1 MKRVSAVIGVRRSFD
16 DDRPLQRSRWPTPRG
31 TLIFSRMKHRATAQS
46 SLQARTAAPPHS
58 GKPRSAPT
66 LLRLLAAAFALLVS
80 AACSPSG
87 DDAAFPSRPIEIV
100 SWATPGGPSDLLSRA
115 LADAA
120 PPHFGGQRVTV
131 MTRQGGAGAAG
142 MQYMQGRAGDPH
154 VLGVFTASGTV
165 NMATGRIPFAPED
178 FTPILRIQIDP
189 FLVAVRDD
197 SPFRTL
203 GDLFQAAHARP
214 GEVSMSGFGAASA
227 HFLGFARLRAAAG
240 DPDIRWIAYEG
251 SADAVVA
258 ALGGHTDAAHTNYNI
273 VREHLRAGT
282 MRVLGTAMPVEALP
296 DIPSYADQ
304 GYDLQPVH
312 WRGVVGPPGLD
323 AGTRA
328 DIRARLMAAIDDP
341 GFREYMERAA
351 LEYATMED
359 AEAFGAWMTEEVTT
373 SRDLLRRLGFLDG

>member
-1 MKRVSAVIGVRRSFD
+1 MEDRGPTASSLRTRSAALPHGC
-16 DDRPLQRSRWPTPRG
+16 
-31 TLIFSRMKHRATAQS
+31 KHR
-46 SLQARTAAPPHS
+46 S
-58 GKPRSAPT
+58 GSILPRVVT
-66 LLRLLAAAFALLVS
+66 LAFALLGS
-80 AACSPSG
+80 ATCSSG
-87 DDAAFPSRPIEIV
+87 GEEAAFPSRPIEIV
-100 SWATPGGPSDLLSRA
+100 SWATPGGPTDLLSRA

-203 GDLFQAAHARP
+203 GDLFEAAHVRP

-282 MRVLGTAMPVEALP
+282 MRVLGIALPVEALP
-296 DIPSYADQ
+296 DTPSYAEQ

-323 AGTRA
+323 PETRA
-328 DIRARLMAAIDDP
+328 DIRARLLAAIEDP

-373 SRDLLRRLGFLDG
+373 SRDLLRGLGILDE

>member
-1 MKRVSAVIGVRRSFD
+1 MVAAKAIVRTPCLTAVAIVAVG
-16 DDRPLQRSRWPTPRG
+16 
-31 TLIFSRMKHRATAQS
+31 
-46 SLQARTAAPPHS
+46 
-58 GKPRSAPT
+58 
-66 LLRLLAAAFALLVS
+66 
-80 AACSPSG
+80 CSPSG
-87 DDAAFPSRPIEIV
+87 EDAAFPSRPIEIV
-100 SWATPGGPSDLLSRA
+100 SWATPGGPTDLLSRA
-115 LADAA
+115 LAEAA
-120 PPHFGGQRVTV
+120 PPHFEGQRVTV

-142 MQYMQGRAGDPH
+142 MQYMQGREGDPH

-189 FLVAVRDD
+189 FLIAVRDD

-203 GDLFQAAHARP
+203 GDLFEAAHARP

-227 HFLGFARLRAAAG
+227 HFLGFARLRSAAG
-240 DPDIRWIAYEG
+240 DPDVRWIAYEG

-282 MRVLGTAMPVEALP
+282 MRVLGVALPVEALP
-296 DIPSYADQ
+296 DTPSYAEQ
-304 GYDLQPVH
+304 GYDLAPVH
-312 WRGVVGPPGLD
+312 WRGVVGPPGL
-323 AGTRA
+323 APEARA
-328 DIRARLMAAIDDP
+328 DLRVRLLAAIEDP

-359 AEAFGAWMTEEVTT
+359 ADAFGTWMAEEVTT
-373 SRDLLRRLGFLDG
+373 SRNLLRRLGLLHE

>member
-1 MKRVSAVIGVRRSFD
+1 MESQATVAAL
-16 DDRPLQRSRWPTPRG
+16 RP
-31 TLIFSRMKHRATAQS
+31 
-46 SLQARTAAPPHS
+46 RTAAPLPS
-58 GKPRSAPT
+58 GEPRPASKFP
-66 LLRLLAAAFALLVS
+66 RLVAAALVVMAP
-80 AACSPSG
+80 AACSSAG
-87 DDAAFPSRPIEIV
+87 DDTPFPNRPIEIV

-120 PPHFGGQRVTV
+120 PPHFDGQRVNV

-142 MQYMQGRAGDPH
+142 MQYMRGRAGDPH

-203 GDLFQAAHARP
+203 GDLFEAAHARP
-214 GEVSMSGFGAASA
+214 GQVSVSGFGAASA

-258 ALGGHTDAAHTNYNI
+258 ALGGHTDVAHTNYNI

-282 MRVLGTAMPVEALP
+282 MRVLGTALPVEALP
-296 DIPSYADQ
+296 DTPSYADQ

-323 AGTRA
+323 PETRA
-328 DIRARLMAAIDDP
+328 DIRARLMAAIEDP

-373 SRDLLRRLGFLDG
+373 SRDLLQRLGILDG

>member
-1 MKRVSAVIGVRRSFD
+1 MDTTGWSRRSSG
-16 DDRPLQRSRWPTPRG
+16 RQ
-31 TLIFSRMKHRATAQS
+31 TLIGF
-46 SLQARTAAPPHS
+46 AAP
-58 GKPRSAPT
+58 G
-66 LLRLLAAAFALLVS
+66 LAALAL
-80 AACSPSG
+80 AGCSPSEG
-87 DDAAFPSRPIEIV
+87 EAAFPSRAIEIV
-100 SWATPGGPSDLLSRA
+100 SWATPGGPTDLLSRA
-115 LADAA
+115 LAEAA
-120 PPHFGGQRVTV
+120 PPHFDGRRVTV

-142 MQYMQGRAGDPH
+142 MQYLQGREGDPH

-165 NMATGRIPFAPED
+165 NMATGRIPFSPGD

-197 SPFRTL
+197 SPFHTL
-203 GDLFQAAHARP
+203 GDLFEAAHARP
-214 GEVSMSGFGAASA
+214 GEVSVSGFGAASA

-240 DPDIRWIAYEG
+240 DPDVRWIAYEG

-282 MRVLGTAMPVEALP
+282 MRVLGVALPVEALP
-296 DIPSYADQ
+296 DTPSYAEQ
-304 GYDLQPVH
+304 GYDLTPVH

-323 AGTRA
+323 PALRA
-328 DIRARLMAAIDDP
+328 DLRERLMAAIEDP

-359 AEAFGAWMTEEVTT
+359 ADAFGVWMAEEVAT
-373 SRDLLRRLGFLDG
+373 SRDMLRRLGILDE

>member
-1 MKRVSAVIGVRRSFD
+1 MESQAPI
-16 DDRPLQRSRWPTPRG
+16 
-31 TLIFSRMKHRATAQS
+31 AS
-46 SLQARTAAPPHS
+46 SLRPRTAALSRP
-58 GKPRSAPT
+58 GKPPSQPRLP
-66 LLRLLAAAFALLVS
+66 RLLAVAFVLLAS
-80 AACSPSG
+80 TTCSPSG
-87 DDAAFPSRPIEIV
+87 EDTAFPNRSIEIV

-115 LADAA
+115 LADVA
-120 PPHFGGQRVTV
+120 PAHFDGQRVNV

-203 GDLFQAAHARP
+203 GDLFEAAHARP
-214 GEVSMSGFGAASA
+214 GEVSVSGFGAASA
-227 HFLGFARLRAAAG
+227 HFLGFVRLRAAAG

-258 ALGGHTDAAHTNYNI
+258 ALGGHTNAAHTNYNI

-296 DIPSYADQ
+296 DTPSYADQ

-323 AGTRA
+323 AETRT
-328 DIRARLMAAIDDP
+328 DIRARLLAAIDDP

-373 SRDLLRRLGFLDG
+373 SRDLLQRLGILDG